1 MAIQDDIDHYFE
13 RNAEVI
19 ALAEQRE
26 RRQAAL
32 REDARLHQVRIR
44 NAEDRAQ
51 WLKANPGKTI
61 GDYVRAKYPRHR
73 PDKGAV

>member
-1 MAIQDDIDHYFE
+1 MAIQDDIDHYF
-13 RNAEVI
+13 
-19 ALAEQRE
+19 
-26 RRQAAL
+26 
-32 REDARLHQVRIR
+32 
-44 NAEDRAQ
+44 DRAQ